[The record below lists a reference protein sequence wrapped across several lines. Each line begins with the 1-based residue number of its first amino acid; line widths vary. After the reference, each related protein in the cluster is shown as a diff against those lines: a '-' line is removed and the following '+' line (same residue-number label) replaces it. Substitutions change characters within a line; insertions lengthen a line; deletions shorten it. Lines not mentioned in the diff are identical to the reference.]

1 VQYKWK
7 NSTFLLIFTYC
18 TFSGTQCEN
27 DISCEL
33 LSFNV
38 TSYILKIY
46 YSNKS
51 LFMAEK
57 HKNDTRKY
65 KKLKTWV
72 HIIIVM

>member
-1 VQYKWK
+1 ME

-27 DISCEL
+27 NILGEL

-38 TSYILKIY
+38 TAYILKIN

-51 LFMAEK
+51 LSMAEI